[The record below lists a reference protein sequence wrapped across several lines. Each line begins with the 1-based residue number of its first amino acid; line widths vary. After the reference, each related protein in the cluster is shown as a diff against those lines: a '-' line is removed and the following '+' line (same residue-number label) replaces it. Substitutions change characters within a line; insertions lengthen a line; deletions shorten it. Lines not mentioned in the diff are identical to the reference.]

1 MGRVLNFENTT
12 ARRRVELIES
22 QIKGL
27 SARLGSPHVNSEITT
42 EAEIL
47 RLRDEI
53 WRLEAPTAERRRIR
67 DSLARLW
74 ANLRDRLLVGVCA
87 AWIQCG
93 NNIHDALL

>member
-1 MGRVLNFENTT
+1 MGRVLNIENAT
-12 ARRRVELIES
+12 AHRRVELIEF
-22 QIKGL
+22 QIQGL
-27 SARLGSPHVNSEITT
+27 TARLGSTHVSSEIAM

-53 WRLEAPTAERRRIR
+53 WRVEAATAERRRIR

-93 NNIHDALL
+93 NII